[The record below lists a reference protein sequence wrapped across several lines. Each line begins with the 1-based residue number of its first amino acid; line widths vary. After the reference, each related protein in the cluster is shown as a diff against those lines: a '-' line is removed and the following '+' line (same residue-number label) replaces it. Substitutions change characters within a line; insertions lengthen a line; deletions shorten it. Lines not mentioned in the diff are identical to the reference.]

1 MPDNLGP
8 LSDGGLSG
16 VGDSPVVDNAA
27 VGDTQPRS
35 NNADAGPTGSRGS
48 RDGIL
53 GRIGSGAGSL
63 LYGGVAAGING
74 SRWAGRAMGMAWRK
88 MLDMLGSAG
97 LGISRM
103 TGGLLTPR
111 MGMVAAGGG
120 GGIGSIWMVVTLV
133 TLLFPHAK
141 MDEPMILECQTQM
154 NQADMSK
161 AMGGESEEQDANA
174 KKIFEAFV
182 GMGMSP
188 ENAAGILGN
197 WSTES
202 GIDPTSVE
210 TFGGQEPYKIG
221 PKKQRAWDLDFKLAK
236 VDPGYKST
244 YPAIDLMG
252 IGLGQWTNERN
263 TMLLDFADANG
274 EEWHVLELQLA
285 FMLGG
290 DAEPRIKV
298 VEDMVDNKNPSSNS
312 PGAAAMHFLKDW
324 EGIVDHSAAKRTAD
338 AEKWFSKAKSEGW
351 KGDKQLA
358 ESILK
363 MADSGGSAANNEAM
377 NDEVANCDVF
387 GNDAVANSDIAEAAV
402 SYAWGLPEDSKF
414 NDGTDIYYWL
424 HKEIFPDIPY
434 FASCDAV
441 VTTAVHWSGADKS
454 FPGTFTGTQLK
465 YLNGEGKEYWKKVA
479 EGQWGDFHDK
489 LEPGDV
495 AIISD
500 NPSSGHIFLYVGNE
514 VVKKVWEP
522 SGEKYQEDATVVSGS
537 CGTRS
542 AGLATQGDTT
552 NSGDDGGNHLSIFRN
567 IKKNPD
573 KKETS
578 LKPPSSMKM
587 NKATGENKNMSPI
600 PCA

>member
-35 NNADAGPTGSRGS
+35 NNADTGPTGGRGS

-161 AMGGESEEQDANA
+161 AMDGKSEEQDANA

-210 TFGGQEPYKIG
+210 TFGGQEPYEIG

-236 VDPGYKST
+236 VNPGYKAT

-338 AEKWFSKAKSEGW
+338 AEKWFAKAKSEGW

-363 MADSGGSAANNEAM
+363 MADAGGSAANNQAM
-377 NDEVANCDVF
+377 NDEIADCQVF
-387 GNDAVANSDIAEAAV
+387 GNSSVDNSDLAEAAL
-402 SYAWGLPEDSKF
+402 SYAWGLPEDSIN
-414 NDGTDIYYWL
+414 NDGTDIFYWL
-424 HKEIFPDIPY
+424 HKELFPDVPY
-434 FASCDAV
+434 FASCDATV
-441 VTTAVHWSGADKS
+441 ATAVHWAGVDKTFPPSGTS
-454 FPGTFTGTQLK
+454 VERQ
-465 YLNGEGKEYWKKVA
+465 YLEGEGREYWEKIGEGPWSSVDSKV
-479 EGQWGDFHDK
+479 ES
-489 LEPGDV
+489 GDV
-495 AIISD
+495 VILD
-500 NPSSGHIFLYVGNE
+500 GHIFLYVGNDA
-514 VVKKVWEP
+514 VKKVWEK
-522 SGEKYQEDATVVSGS
+522 SGEKYQEDARVVSGS
-537 CGTRS
+537 CNRRS
-542 AGLATQGDTT
+542 PGLATIGP
-552 NSGDDGGNHLSIFRN
+552 NGGGDDNGTTVTVFRN
-567 IKKNPD
+567 KKENPD
-573 KKETS
+573 KEETS

-587 NKATGENKNMSPI
+587 NKGDKSRHGTPMCTG
-600 PCA
+600 